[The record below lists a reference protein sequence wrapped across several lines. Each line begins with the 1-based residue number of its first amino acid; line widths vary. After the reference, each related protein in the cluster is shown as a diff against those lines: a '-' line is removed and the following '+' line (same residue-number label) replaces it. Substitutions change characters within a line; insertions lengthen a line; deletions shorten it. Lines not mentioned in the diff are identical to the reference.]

1 MRNDHEAFAQIAM
14 TLANHFDSLYY
25 VDIES
30 GEYYEYV
37 PLDMGADSLIPKH
50 GEDYF
55 AESVGTTHKY
65 IHPEDLKSIEQVLNR
80 AAMKKRMSELQKYSL
95 SFRMIINGKLVH
107 MRHIEVKCGDNRHV
121 LCCLE
126 NLEEEYQ
133 KNKQLKINLESE
145 KKLARRDGLTGVR
158 NNNAFKEFTEII
170 DKKIKAK
177 EAGLQF
183 AVVMCDINDLKK
195 INDTRGHNFGD
206 EAIQR
211 ASRMI
216 CDIFKHSPVFRVGG
230 DEFVVV
236 VSDSDYERRDT
247 LLDKLKNE
255 SYINGR
261 SRSGPTVASGLA
273 DYDSEHDNS
282 FADVYERAD
291 KEMYQNKISFK
302 ASKTKGEAENIE
314 IIDEPIPDERRRL
327 LDGMFGA
334 LYTVAGGG
342 YVYLNDM
349 KYDFSRWSLPLV
361 DDFDMDSEYMYH
373 ADRFWQV
380 HIHPEDEDVYRSA
393 VDAVLS
399 GDSELRSIRYRARK
413 VDGTYVVCSTRCFVL
428 SDKNGDPEY
437 FGGIIIPDK

>member
-50 GEDYF
+50 GEDFF

-80 AAMKKRMSELQKYSL
+80 DAMKKRMSELQKYSL

-126 NLEEEYQ
+126 NIEEEYQ
-133 KNKQLKINLESE
+133 KNNQLKINLESE

-170 DKKIKAK
+170 DKKIKA
-177 EAGLQF
+177 EEVGLQF

-261 SRSGPTVASGLA
+261 SRSGPIVACGLSIYNP
-273 DYDSEHDNS
+273 DRDNV
-282 FADVYERAD
+282 FTEVFERAD
-291 KEMYQNKISFK
+291 QEMYQNKENIK
-302 ASKTKGEAENIE
+302 TSKTIEAFENIDK
-314 IIDEPIPDERRRL
+314 IAEPIPDERRRL

-349 KYDFSRWSLPLV
+349 RYDFSRWSLPLV
-361 DDFDMDSEYMYH
+361 DDFDMESEYMYH
-373 ADRFWQV
+373 ADRLWQC
-380 HIHPEDEDVYRSA
+380 HIHPDDEEVYRDA

-399 GDSELRSIRYRARK
+399 GNAEVKPIRYRAK
-413 VDGTYVVCSTRCFVL
+413 KSNGTYVVCSTRGFVL

-437 FGGIIIPDK
+437 FGGIIIPE

>member
-1 MRNDHEAFAQIAM
+1 MINDHEAFGQIAM
-14 TLANHFDSLYY
+14 TLAKHFDNLYY
-25 VDIES
+25 VDIET
-30 GEYYEYV
+30 GEYFEYV
-37 PLDMGADSLIPKH
+37 PFQMGDKIADPKH
-50 GEDYF
+50 GKDF
-55 AESVGTTHKY
+55 FSESFLNSHKY
-65 IHPEDLKSIEQVLNR
+65 IHPDDLEAVQKVLDKE
-80 AAMKKRMSELQKYSL
+80 AMLKRMVELSRYSL
-95 SFRMIINGKLVH
+95 SFRMMIDGKVIH
-107 MRHIEVKCGDNRHV
+107 MRHIEVKCEDNKHV

-126 NLEEEYQ
+126 NIEEEYQ
-133 KNKQLKINLESE
+133 KNNELKIHLESE

-158 NNNAFKEFTEII
+158 NNNAFKEYTESV
-170 DKKIKAK
+170 DKKIMEK
-177 EAGLQF
+177 EEELHF

-195 INDTRGHNFGD
+195 INDTRGHSFGD
-206 EAIQR
+206 EEIQR

-273 DYDSEHDNS
+273 DYDSKHDNS

-349 KYDFSRWSLPLV
+349 RYDFSRWSLPLV

-373 ADRFWQV
+373 ADRLWQV
-380 HIHPEDEDVYRSA
+380 HIHPEDEEVYRSA

-399 GDSELRSIRYRARK
+399 GNPELRSIRYRARK
-413 VDGTYVVCSTRCFVL
+413 ADGTYVVCSTRCFVL

-437 FGGIIIPDK
+437 FGGIIIPE